1 MQGRWQVSRR
11 SGRESSCVAV
21 LVVRT
26 QPAARMW
33 AGTSLSSAGSAL
45 TGFAVVLQVY
55 DRTRSPVAVG
65 AIGVAQMVLALMMGL
80 LGGPVT
86 DEMDGRKLVTIR
98 NLRVIGRERT

>member
-1 MQGRWQVSRR
+1 
-11 SGRESSCVAV
+11 V

-98 NLRVIGRERT
+98 NPRVIGRERTRRQAAQSGQVTYSPETYW